1 MTPGKRAI
9 LGMLAAL
16 ALCLALPAGAG
27 ASQPLRRMDLPQ
39 LEIKAGHSRLVHLP
53 TNAKRVS
60 VGRPEVAD
68 VLVINPRQIYINAK
82 EPGTTNI
89 TLWDSSE
96 AVLGV
101 VEVRVARDLSRL
113 KEQLAQIL
121 PGEPVEVREMEG
133 SVVLSGRV
141 SSPQAKKRAEAVAA
155 AFAPKKVTSVL
166 EIGAV
171 KQIMLKVRFAE
182 VSRTATKKLNINLGF
197 ADAAG
202 NFIFTFLGGLVT
214 PVPPENPS
222 NLFDLSLSTKM
233 TGAGGLRTGSG
244 RLLGFLEAL
253 KENGLAKILAEP
265 NLVASSGNKAEFLAG
280 GEYPIPV
287 PQKENITIEFK
298 KFGVQLTFLPRVLS
312 TGKIQL
318 EVEPEVSDLDFTTA
332 VAIQGFAVP
341 GLRTRRAKTQLE
353 LDDGQSFAIAG
364 LFRDDITQAISK
376 VPMLGDIPI
385 LGALFRSTSFQN
397 DKTELVIVVTPEI
410 MRAGMGAP
418 GRLPTDNLIVPDDF
432 DLMLMGKQVRI
443 GEASPGDGGV
453 PRSLKEME
461 GKFGDALVY

>member
-1 MTPGKRAI
+1 MAPNKRAV
-9 LGMLAAL
+9 LGTLAAL
-16 ALCLALPAGAG
+16 ALCLALAPGSW
-27 ASQPLRRMDLPQ
+27 ASQPMKRMDLPQ
-39 LEIKAGHSRLVHLP
+39 LEIKAGHSRLLHLP

-68 VLVINPRQIYINAK
+68 VLVINPRQLYINAK

-89 TLWDSSE
+89 TLWDSSD

-101 VEVRVARDLSRL
+101 FEVRVARDLSLL

-121 PGEPVEVREMEG
+121 PGEPVEVREMQG

-155 AFAPKKVTSVL
+155 AFAPKQVTSVL

-182 VSRTATKKLNINLGF
+182 VSRQASKKLNINLGF

-214 PVPPENPS
+214 PVPPANPGP
-222 NLFDLSLSTKM
+222 LFDLSLSRNM
-233 TGAGGLRTGSG
+233 TGTGGLNTGSG

-280 GEYPIPV
+280 GEFPIPV
-287 PQKENITIEFK
+287 PQRENITIEFK
-298 KFGVQLTFLPRVLS
+298 KFGVQLAFLPRILS

-332 VAIQGFAVP
+332 VAIQGYTVP
-341 GLRTRRAKTQLE
+341 GLRTRKAKTQLE

-376 VPMLGDIPI
+376 MPVLGDIPI
-385 LGALFRSTSFQN
+385 LGALFRSTSFQSN
-397 DKTELVIVVTPEI
+397 KTELVIVVTPEI
-410 MRAGMGAP
+410 MQAGMGAP
-418 GRLPTDNLIVPDDF
+418 KHLPTDNVIVPDDF
-432 DLMLMGKQVRI
+432 DLMLMGKEVQV
-443 GEASPGDGGV
+443 GGGSTNGGV
-453 PRSLKEME
+453 PHSLKEME